1 MKKTLTFLGIAAL
14 SFLLAYCTTTN
25 KPASETAA
33 QPDPLA
39 ADRAKH
45 LAALRA
51 KIAGKENL
59 AAGAVFENI
68 QRLKAVEAA
77 RLLEVMEIW
86 SKVLG
91 VSCDHCHVAY
101 EWASEVKPEKEVT
114 RQMVGLVN
122 KLNDDLNNMPA
133 LKGSEP
139 SISCYTCH
147 RGETKPATKVKF

>member
-91 VSCDHCHVAY
+91 VSC
-101 EWASEVKPEKEVT
+101 
-114 RQMVGLVN
+114 QMVGLVN